1 MSETIVLEPVAEDR
15 AASLLSVRIGW
26 RNLWRNRR
34 RTWLTTGGIAFSV
47 LLVMFF
53 MSMQFGQYAIM
64 IDSATSLMAGQ
75 VQVQS
80 SRYLEDSRFED
91 TIVEAT
97 PLIRLLQENRH
108 IVSVAP
114 RVEAFALVSVDERS
128 FGAQILGIDQAAE
141 LETVRFVKMLKTG
154 SNLAGPDD
162 AVLGS
167 VLARNLG
174 VALGDE
180 VVVLGS
186 GKEGGI
192 AALVLT
198 VVGLLETGMADLDR
212 SLLLAPLSTVQAG
225 FGLGDE
231 VHTLVVRMDDL
242 SSSDRVVT
250 QLTEQLPDALTV
262 RAWQEILP
270 ELKQA
275 IAVDKIGGQIMY
287 WIIMVLVMFSVVNSF
302 IMTVFERTR
311 EFGMMLAIG
320 MRPRAIV
327 AMLQWEALFL
337 WVIGTAIGAGLA
349 SLLIIWLHDVGIY
362 MGEQMEDYAKQF
374 YMPARLYPGFSRE
387 VLTVA
392 PLAMLVGTQVAA
404 LIPSLRIR
412 RLRPIVALRTT

>member
-1 MSETIVLEPVAEDR
+1 VSETIVLEPVAEDR

-80 SRYLEDSRFED
+80 SRYLQDSRFED

-114 RVEAFALVSVDERS
+114 RVEAFALVSADERS

-141 LETVRFVKMLKTG
+141 LETVRYVKMLKTG

-174 VALGDE
+174 VAPGDE

-212 SLLLAPLSTVQAG
+212 SLLLAPL
-225 FGLGDE
+225 
-231 VHTLVVRMDDL
+231 RMDDL